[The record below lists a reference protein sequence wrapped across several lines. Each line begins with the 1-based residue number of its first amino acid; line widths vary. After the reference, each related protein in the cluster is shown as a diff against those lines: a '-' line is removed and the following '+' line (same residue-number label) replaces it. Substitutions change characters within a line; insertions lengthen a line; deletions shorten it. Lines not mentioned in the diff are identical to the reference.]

1 MEAAAAP
8 RTRTVEPRAR
18 SRVLDRETFIR
29 LCEPDFDGMY
39 DLLLRMLR
47 NRQLAGA
54 TLRATLDE
62 AWEGFC
68 DDGAPYDVAGWLLV
82 LARAYGLAAPA
93 KRRSNGVEREAF
105 EFTRI
110 DFERIPDSASAFDME
125 LIELVWDEV
134 TTFDLEDYSLLDLH
148 LRHDVGVDALAAHLD
163 LSRDD
168 VAGRL
173 SWLCNSLNDAVAATL
188 LARRARYACA
198 GLDEELEERDDVRRA
213 VRGHVLECDGCLER
227 KREFFPATDMFSS
240 FAPTPTPAGLRT
252 ETARAF
258 LAPVR
263 WRRRKL
269 R

>member
-8 RTRTVEPRAR
+8 GARAVEPRAR
-18 SRVLDRETFIR
+18 SQALDRETFVR
-29 LCEPDFDGMY
+29 LCEPDLDRMY
-39 DLLLRMLR
+39 DLLLRMLG
-47 NRQLAGA
+47 NQQLAGA

-82 LARAYGLAAPA
+82 LARAYGLAAPRQ
-93 KRRSNGVEREAF
+93 RRSNGVEREAF

-110 DFERIPDSASAFDME
+110 DFERIPDPTWAFDKE

-134 TTFDLEDYSLLDLH
+134 TTFNLEDYSLLDLH

-163 LSRDD
+163 LSSGD
-168 VAGRL
+168 VADRL
-173 SWLCNSLNDAVAATL
+173 SWLCNSLNDSVAATL

-198 GLDEELEERDDVRRA
+198 GLDEELEEGDDVGRA
-213 VRGHVLECDGCLER
+213 VRGHIRECAGCLER
-227 KREFFPATDMFSS
+227 KRLFFSATDMFSS
-240 FAPTPTPAGLRT
+240 FAPTPAPAGLRA

-258 LAPVR
+258 LAPVGR
-263 WRRRKL
+263 RRRKL